1 MIWARV
7 VSAVRRVVSGSA
19 SPARFLSAATG
30 SPHGPAQSTTPKS
43 KPVGSHG
50 VDLRARAERL
60 HNRNR
65 AAARRY
71 LRTHAAL
78 SKAASYDY

>member
-1 MIWARV
+1 MTWARA
-7 VSAVRRVVSGSA
+7 VSALRRA
-19 SPARFLSAATG
+19 ATAFLSPARFLSAATR
-30 SPHGPAQSTTPKS
+30 SPHGPAPHTALKS
-43 KPVGSHG
+43 KPGGSHG

-78 SKAASYDY
+78 SKEAFYEP

>member
-1 MIWARV
+1 MGPCRICAAPGCYGFSEPGPLSERRHTFTAWACSEHRAEV
-7 VSAVRRVVSGSA
+7 EAN
-19 SPARFLSAATG
+19 
-30 SPHGPAQSTTPKS
+30 
-43 KPVGSHG
+43 GSHG

-78 SKAASYDY
+78 SRGSSYDL

>member
-1 MIWARV
+1 MIWGRV
-7 VSAVRRVVSGSA
+7 VSALRPVAMGFR
-19 SPARFLSAATG
+19 SPARFLSAATR
-30 SPHGPAQSTTPKS
+30 SPHGPAQSTAPKS
-43 KPVGSHG
+43 RPGGLDG

-65 AAARRY
+65 AAAKRY

-78 SKAASYDY
+78 SREASYDD

>member
-1 MIWARV
+1 VARI
-7 VSAVRRVVSGSA
+7 
-19 SPARFLSAATG
+19 
-30 SPHGPAQSTTPKS
+30 
-43 KPVGSHG
+43 G

-78 SKAASYDY
+78 

>member
-1 MIWARV
+1 VIWARV
-7 VSAVRRVVSGSA
+7 VSALRRA
-19 SPARFLSAATG
+19 ATDFLSPARFLSDATI
-30 SPHGPAQSTTPKS
+30 SRHGRAQSTAPNS
-43 KPVGSHG
+43 KPGGSHG

-78 SKAASYDY
+78 SREAFYEH

>member
-19 SPARFLSAATG
+19 SPGGFVSVVTR
-30 SPHGPAQSTTPKS
+30 SPHGPAQSTASKS
-43 KPVGSHG
+43 RQNGSHG

-71 LRTHAAL
+71 LRTHEAL
-78 SKAASYDY
+78 SKGNCYDH